1 MSSPNGTRLCP
12 FCRRPLGKHVLVI
25 KKIFLKQLFSSV
37 IQEMLPKEK
46 SGRQGG
52 FGGGDDDDDDD
63 DDDFEDVEMEDT

>member
-1 MSSPNGTRLCP
+1 
-12 FCRRPLGKHVLVI
+12 
-25 KKIFLKQLFSSV
+25 
-37 IQEMLPKEK
+37 MLPKEK